1 MKSTD
6 DQVVVQT
13 TEKGF
18 KSMRDFVTKI
28 NNDWVLSFAS
38 GIAFNLL
45 VALIPII
52 MALISLAGFIYG
64 GLDPHVKQYLIQ
76 HIQNA
81 FPPPIPSKE
90 IVSVALD
97 SLNKSAG
104 FLGII
109 AIFVAVFAGSGLFI
123 TMEGYFDIIYH
134 RPPRGFIRQY
144 MMAIGMIFLFA
155 MLTPLVIVADSFP
168 VLVYSILQTTPLIR
182 IPSNGF
188 LFDMLVVLSGLFV
201 SWALMEVIYLIVP
214 NQHISFRNSWFGALL
229 AAVALQIYLAL
240 FPFYVTHFLSS
251 YTGAI
256 GFAVILMFFFY
267 YFAVILLIGAEV
279 NAFFAQDIRALPDNL
294 AGMVYD
300 LTSPSPAIGKDTR
313 EQTTVSQKN
322 EQPEDNSSGKK

>member
-1 MKSTD
+1 
-6 DQVVVQT
+6 
-13 TEKGF
+13 
-18 KSMRDFVTKI
+18 MRNFVTKI

-38 GIAFNLL
+38 GIAFNLF
-45 VALIPII
+45 VSLIPII
-52 MALISLAGFIYG
+52 IALISLAGFIYG
-64 GLDPHVKQYLIQ
+64 GLDPHVKQDLIR

-81 FPPPIPSKE
+81 APPPIPSKV
-90 IVSVALD
+90 IVSMALD

-104 FLGII
+104 LLGII
-109 AIFVAVFAGSGLFI
+109 SIFMAVIAGSGLFI

-134 RPPRGFIRQY
+134 RPPRGFIQQY

-155 MLTPLVIVADSFP
+155 MLMPLVIVVDSLP
-168 VLVYSILQTTPLIR
+168 ALVYSILQTTPLSQV
-182 IPSNGF
+182 PGNGF
-188 LFDMLVVLSGLFV
+188 LFDMLAVFSGLFV
-201 SWALMEVIYLIVP
+201 SWALMEVMYLIVP

-240 FPFYVTHFLSS
+240 FPFYVTHFLNS

-294 AGMVYD
+294 AGMVHD
-300 LTSPSPAIGKDTR
+300 LTSRSPANGKDTG
-313 EQTTVSQKN
+313 EQTTVSQS
-322 EQPEDNSSGKK
+322 EE

>member
-1 MKSTD
+1 
-6 DQVVVQT
+6 
-13 TEKGF
+13 
-18 KSMRDFVTKI
+18 MRDFVTKI
-28 NNDWVLSFAS
+28 KNDWVLSFAS
-38 GIAFNLL
+38 GIAFNLF
-45 VALIPII
+45 VSLIPII
-52 MALISLAGFIYG
+52 IALISLAGFIYG
-64 GLDPHVKQYLIQ
+64 GLDPHVKQDLVR

-81 FPPPIPSKE
+81 APPPIPSKV
-90 IVSVALD
+90 IVSMALD

-104 FLGII
+104 LLGII
-109 AIFVAVFAGSGLFI
+109 SIFIAVFAGSGLFI

-134 RPPRGFIRQY
+134 RPPRDFIQQY

-155 MLTPLVIVADSFP
+155 MLTPLVIVVDSLP
-168 VLVYSILQTTPLIR
+168 ALVYSILQTTPLSR
-182 IPSNGF
+182 IPGNGF
-188 LFDMLVVLSGLFV
+188 LFDMLVVFSGLFV

-294 AGMVYD
+294 AGMVHD
-300 LTSPSPAIGKDTR
+300 LTSPSPENGKDTG
-313 EQTTVSQKN
+313 EQTTVSQS
-322 EQPEDNSSGKK
+322 EE

>member
-1 MKSTD
+1 
-6 DQVVVQT
+6 
-13 TEKGF
+13 
-18 KSMRDFVTKI
+18 MRNFVTKI
-28 NNDWVLSFAS
+28 KNDWVLSFAS
-38 GIAFNLL
+38 GIAFNLF
-45 VALIPII
+45 VSLIPII
-52 MALISLAGFIYG
+52 IALISLAGFIYG
-64 GLDPHVKQYLIQ
+64 GLDPHVKQDLIR

-81 FPPPIPSKE
+81 APPPIPSKV
-90 IVSVALD
+90 IVSMALD

-104 FLGII
+104 LLGII
-109 AIFVAVFAGSGLFI
+109 SIFIAVFAGSGLFI

-134 RPPRGFIRQY
+134 RPPRGFIQQY

-155 MLTPLVIVADSFP
+155 MLTPLVIVVDSLP
-168 VLVYSILQTTPLIR
+168 ALVYSILQTTPLSR
-182 IPSNGF
+182 IPGNGF
-188 LFDMLVVLSGLFV
+188 LFDMLVVFSGLFV

-294 AGMVYD
+294 AGMVHD
-300 LTSPSPAIGKDTR
+300 LTSPSPANGKDTG
-313 EQTTVSQKN
+313 EQTTVSQS
-322 EQPEDNSSGKK
+322 EE

>member
-1 MKSTD
+1 
-6 DQVVVQT
+6 
-13 TEKGF
+13 
-18 KSMRDFVTKI
+18 MRNFVTKI

-38 GIAFNLL
+38 GIAFNLFIS
-45 VALIPII
+45 LIPII
-52 MALISLAGFIYG
+52 IALISLAGFIYG
-64 GLDPHVKQYLIQ
+64 GLDPHVKQDLIR

-81 FPPPIPSKE
+81 APPPIPSKV
-90 IVSVALD
+90 IVSMSLN

-104 FLGII
+104 LLGII
-109 AIFVAVFAGSGLFI
+109 SIFIAVFAGSGLFI
-123 TMEGYFDIIYH
+123 SMEGYFDIIYH
-134 RPPRGFIRQY
+134 RPPRGFIQQY

-155 MLTPLVIVADSFP
+155 MLTPLVIVVDSLP
-168 VLVYSILQTTPLIR
+168 ALVYSILQTTPLSR
-182 IPSNGF
+182 IPGNGF
-188 LFDMLVVLSGLFV
+188 LFDMLAVFSGLFV

-240 FPFYVTHFLSS
+240 FPFYVTHFLNS

-294 AGMVYD
+294 AGMVHD
-300 LTSPSPAIGKDTR
+300 LTSPSPANGKDTG
-313 EQTTVSQKN
+313 EQTTVSHS
-322 EQPEDNSSGKK
+322 EE